1 MASDDDDY
9 DSEHGD
15 KTITLDAKASDT
27 IAKVHFQALSG
38 DKFTL
43 NLPLDFSRHAL
54 QIGEAVSHK
63 LAMSTSLFS
72 LALGDTRLDMHKSI
86 SNLGISDGSVI
97 NIIFH
102 DPIDGNDSD
111 DDDTDKTWHTYQYIH
126 QGKTIWQGVFMG
138 CEWGEETMW
147 DMPGGQE
154 CYWHWA
160 EEVHEEGA
168 PLRAFLNGNAINID
182 DLTNML
188 DAMTGSAKIEFI
200 IDDDFVLDYGSY
212 PPTKYDEANI
222 EGNNEGDTIT
232 HDDEAS
238 DTHDDE
244 ASDTIDNDGNTLKC
258 ENACTT
264 DCFDVRAAFKCGHGM
279 CQKSRS
285 MLSHCIQCGC
295 NDYNEKYAKEKAART
310 ESLACGII
318 PEL

>member
-1 MASDDDDY
+1 VGTEYNDGVVKPCDSLEVHMVVDADGDSESCRSDS

-43 NLPLDFSRHAL
+43 NLPLDFSRYAL

-102 DPIDGNDSD
+102 DPIDDDD

-126 QGKTIWQGVFMG
+126 QGKTIWKGVFKG
-138 CEWGEETMW
+138 CEWGEESMW

-154 CYWHWA
+154 CYWPWV
-160 EEVHEEGA
+160 EEVHEEG
-168 PLRAFLNGNAINID
+168 LRAFLNGNAINLD
-182 DLTNML
+182 DLTDML

-232 HDDEAS
+232 PDVEAS
-238 DTHDDE
+238 
-244 ASDTIDNDGNTLKC
+244 STIDPDIH
-258 ENACTT
+258 
-264 DCFDVRAAFKCGHGM
+264 FK
-279 CQKSRS
+279 
-285 MLSHCIQCGC
+285 I
-295 NDYNEKYAKEKAART
+295 E
-310 ESLACGII
+310 
-318 PEL
+318 